1 MSVLA
6 HTAQFARLGSTP
18 YGYHPTQLVVVA
30 QHMVG
35 GPGLW
40 LFTKLGDPDAPL
52 VTISDTGPQSQ
63 LLMAGFLL
71 AERDLSAAQGD
82 PVLQELVEQLR
93 LDSQDGDLHLDDAVA
108 EQLAAFVRDMAM
120 QVVISGLGR
129 PLENVDVGAFGTW
142 RVHVD

>member
-40 LFTKLGDPDAPL
+40 LFSKLGEPTSVAIGDM
-52 VTISDTGPQSQ
+52 GNQSH
-63 LLMAGFLL
+63 LLMAGYLL
-71 AERDLSAAQGD
+71 AETDLSGAHGD
-82 PVLQELVEQLR
+82 PELEELVKRLR
-93 LDSQDGDLHLDDAVA
+93 TEAADGDLRLSPEDA
-108 EQLAAFVRDMAM
+108 ERLATFVRDMAM
-120 QVVISGLGR
+120 QVTISGMGR
-129 PLENVDVGAFGTW
+129 PLTNVDVESFGAW
-142 RVHVD
+142 RVHLD